1 MSFSLNR
8 VTAVVLAG
16 GLGTRIKALYP
27 DLPKPM
33 IPVSGKP
40 FLEWVIR
47 YLRKQGFERAIIS
60 SGYKAEVVSSHFE
73 SQPVP
78 GIHVQC
84 VSEVAPQGTAGGF
97 LEAAARA
104 EKTPDAW
111 LVLNGDSL
119 VFADLHR
126 AAAPLADPVVDGVVV
141 GVAVPDTSRF
151 GKIVFDSSDR
161 LLRFE
166 EKQPGQGAINAGI
179 YFLQQALL
187 PAFPPRRPL
196 SFEKDIFPELLHR
209 SANLRVN
216 VTDAPFLDI
225 GTPESVVLADSFIQS
240 NRAQFA

>member
-1 MSFSLNR
+1 MSYNLNR

-33 IPVSGKP
+33 IPIHGKP

-60 SGYKAEVVSSHFE
+60 SGYKAEIIAHHFSH
-73 SQPVP
+73 QPVA

-84 VSEVAPQGTAGGF
+84 VNETTPQGTAGGF

-104 EKTPDAW
+104 QVTPDAW

-119 VFADLHR
+119 VFADLN
-126 AAAPLADPVVDGVVV
+126 AAASPLAEKPVEAVVV
-141 GVAVPDTSRF
+141 GVAVPDTSRY
-151 GKIVFDSSDR
+151 GKIIFDGSGR

-166 EKQPGQGAINAGI
+166 EKMPGQGPINAGI
-179 YFLQQALL
+179 YFLKDSLARTFQTS
-187 PAFPPRRPL
+187 RPL
-196 SFEKDIFPELLHR
+196 SFEKDVFPQLLAR
-209 SANLRVN
+209 SANIKVN
-216 VTDAPFLDI
+216 VAQAPFLDI
-225 GTPESVVLADSFIQS
+225 GTPESVVLGEAFVQKNQDH
-240 NRAQFA
+240 FA